1 MIVFPP
7 IFWGGHKNNLRL
19 QYRSFFNEPIGID
32 ELIKWANRSN
42 YQVKVK
48 SLVIEAAKITIIISF
63 KTKNKL
69 VIRSITIKEEAQNV
83 MLWLLQCILQN
94 ILEIRRRFRK
104 YKSLLWSVTTIWAS
118 WKVLLWAGIIR
129 WDVQYLEVC

>member
-1 MIVFPP
+1 MLIVFPP
-7 IFWGGHKNNLRL
+7 VFCGGHKNNLRL
-19 QYRSFFNEPIGID
+19 QFRSFFNEPIGID
-32 ELIKWANRSN
+32 ELIKQANRSN

-83 MLWLLQCILQN
+83 ML
-94 ILEIRRRFRK
+94 
-104 YKSLLWSVTTIWAS
+104 
-118 WKVLLWAGIIR
+118 
-129 WDVQYLEVC
+129 